1 MQRQFRLSLIASGFA
16 FAATMLPAASASAGQ
31 PWSCMCDGK
40 VKRTIAS
47 TYACESDLHKG
58 SGRRV
63 SSGFKLFVPRCTAPQ
78 FRSWNRRACAK
89 IGCTLVPK

>member
-1 MQRQFRLSLIASGFA
+1 MYSVRILGVI
-16 FAATMLPAASASAGQ
+16 AATLVAGALHTATTAQAGQ
-31 PWSCMCDGK
+31 PWSCLCDGTI
-40 VKRTIAS
+40 KRTIAS

-78 FRSWNRRACAK
+78 FRSWNRRACAR
-89 IGCTLVPK
+89 IGCTLVPR